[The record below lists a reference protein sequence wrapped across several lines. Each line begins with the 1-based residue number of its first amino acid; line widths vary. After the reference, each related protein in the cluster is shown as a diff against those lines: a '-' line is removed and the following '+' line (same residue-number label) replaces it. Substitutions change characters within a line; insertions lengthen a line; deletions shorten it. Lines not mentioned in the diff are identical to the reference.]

1 MSFSDLIEA
10 LKSALGTIPNWL
22 VSFSWWYIWG
32 AFIGLIIV
40 LGTFFIVL
48 FDLLKSGKRENFILH
63 IILFLI
69 YLLFPILFIILRFNL
84 AFIAGNFGL
93 FLFILI
99 VSLIAPII
107 SIVHLILY
115 FLVVRKEISPFEY
128 KRIETGAETIPAP
141 QVEMPREGGLTT
153 EEIQPQNIVDKTIS
167 IKKKKLPVVAWLV
180 MIEGERE
187 GEDFRIT
194 KNDFKIG
201 RDPNLQCDLV
211 LSDPTVS
218 KEHCKI
224 KVDENNKVFIYDLAS
239 ENGTFVNDKE
249 VSGPVEL
256 KDNDVIRIG
265 KTKFMFKFASVKGR
279 IQE

>member
-1 MSFSDLIEA
+1 MSFTDLIEA
-10 LKSALGTIPNWL
+10 LKSTLGTIPNWL
-22 VSFSWWYIWG
+22 ISLAWWYIWG

-40 LGTFFIVL
+40 LGTFFIIL
-48 FDLLKSGKRENFILH
+48 FDLLRRGRSENFILH
-63 IILFLI
+63 IILFII

-84 AFIAGNFGL
+84 GFISGHFGFFL
-93 FLFILI
+93 FLLIASLITPI
-99 VSLIAPII
+99 VSII
-107 SIVHLILY
+107 HLILY
-115 FLVVRKEISPFEY
+115 FLVAKREVSPFEY

-141 QVEMPREGGLTT
+141 QVEMPKEGGYAT
-153 EEIQPQNIVDKTIS
+153 EELQAQVVDDKTVS
-167 IKKKKLPVVAWLV
+167 LKRKKLPTIAWLV

-201 RDPNLQCDLV
+201 RDPNLKCDLV
-211 LSDPTVS
+211 LSDSTVS

-224 KVDENNKVFIYDLAS
+224 KVDENNRVYIYDLAS

-256 KDNDVIRIG
+256 KDNDIIKIG
-265 KTKFMFKFASVKGR
+265 KTKFMFKFANIKK
-279 IQE
+279 EE